1 MINVFIWCC
10 FLNSYSHNTRDRT
23 GKYIFKSNCV
33 FNSEFIKK
41 NCDDDF
47 CVITDS
53 LQSQQEG
60 GAMYICESNNDGYIP
75 NVPNTLFGCLL
86 DSPPPHHQVKIK

>member
-1 MINVFIWCC
+1 M
-10 FLNSYSHNTRDRT
+10 
-23 GKYIFKSNCV
+23 KSNCV
-33 FNSEFIKK
+33 FNSKFMVAKRQQKK
-41 NCDDDF
+41 SADVF

-86 DSPPPHHQVKIK
+86 DSPPHHQVKIK